1 MSKTELAK
9 KIAATKKLI
18 DKNVAALAT
27 LNAELVA
34 LVGDEGET
42 FSTNLGQVQVTQR
55 TDDRTT
61 NEIATTFDVEKF
73 LSLDIKTQTKIRGW
87 GVVKQDRK
95 QIKGQAP
102 KVVVR
107 LR

>member
-1 MSKTELAK
+1 MDKIELAK
-9 KIAATKKLI
+9 KIAATKKALE
-18 DKNVAALAT
+18 KNSAT
-27 LNAELVA
+27 LSELNAQLVELV
-34 LVGDEGET
+34 GEEGET
-42 FSTNLGQVQVTQR
+42 FTTNLGQVQVTQK
-55 TDDRTT
+55 TADRTT

-73 LSLDIKTQTKIRGW
+73 LALDIKTQTKMRSW

-95 QIKGQAP
+95 VVKGQAP